1 MNIRRICRRAAVFA
15 AAAVFLMQSFAMAA
29 GLTSMRFHSGSEHD
43 RVVYEFTTMP
53 VYTTSVSADGRTL
66 TLDLANTS
74 YQGFQAVPANGTRI
88 SSISYNKKGNHLLVT
103 MKLKAG
109 LSYQVRTL
117 KNPTRLFVDVLP
129 SSEITGSY
137 ANAAQ
142 NASPASVNTNA
153 GSTKNTSASAKQ
165 DRNSSA
171 GSVSSGIDGDY
182 VQQIAP
188 GLVEHTYVYWDDYG
202 KISAWLLEADPARY
216 KLVPV
221 LAKGKIPGREAVSGI
236 VARAGGVA
244 GINGSYFAPDG
255 DLIGVTK
262 MNGQIVGTTYYT
274 RSAFGL
280 KKDGTPIFG
289 KISYNGTV
297 TMGGVNVSVGGV
309 DCERGAD
316 SLVIYNR
323 AYGSTTGTNEYGR
336 EYVVRNGRVTDI
348 RQNDSPIPADG
359 VVISV
364 HGTVADE
371 LGGVEVGDPVKITE
385 DLGDGWQDADF
396 IVGVGPRLVANGRVN
411 VTADEEEF
419 PADIRIGRAPRS
431 AVGITKDGKYL
442 LAVVDGRQS
451 HSVGLTLTDWARLLV
466 KFGARDALN
475 LDGGGSSDL
484 VINGEVQNSPS
495 DGQERA
501 VGDALVLVR
510 K

>member
-1 MNIRRICRRAAVFA
+1 MNIKRIGRRAAVFA
-15 AAAVFLMQSFAMAA
+15 AAAVFLIQSFAMAA

-88 SSISYNKKGNHLLVT
+88 SSISYNKKGGHLIVT

-129 SSEITGSY
+129 SSEVTGNY
-137 ANAAQ
+137 AGAAQ
-142 NASPASVNTNA
+142 NSQTTV
-153 GSTKNTSASAKQ
+153 KNTPST
-165 DRNSSA
+165 RNTESTAASSA
-171 GSVSSGIDGDY
+171 QTMPSNIDGDY

-244 GINGSYFAPDG
+244 GINGSYFAPNG

-297 TMGGVNVSVGGV
+297 TMGGVSVSVGGV
-309 DCERGAD
+309 DCERGED

-323 AYGSTTGTNEYGR
+323 AYGSSTGTNEYGR

-348 RQNDSPIPADG
+348 RQNDTPIPQDG

-371 LGGVEVGDPVKITE
+371 LGGVQVGDPVKITE
-385 DLGDGWQDADF
+385 DLGSGWQDADF
-396 IVGVGPRLVANGRVN
+396 ILGVGPRLVANGRVN
-411 VTADEEEF
+411 VTADEEDF
-419 PADIRIGRAPRS
+419 PADIRVGRAPRS

-484 VINGEVQNSPS
+484 VINGDVQNSPS
-495 DGQERA
+495 DGQERL
-501 VGDALVLVR
+501 VGDGLVLVR